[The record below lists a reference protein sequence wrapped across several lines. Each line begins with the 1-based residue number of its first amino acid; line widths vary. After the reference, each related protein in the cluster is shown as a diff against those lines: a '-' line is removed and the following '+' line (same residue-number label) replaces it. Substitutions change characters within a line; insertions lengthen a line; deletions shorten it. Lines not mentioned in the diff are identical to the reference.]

1 MIIRRYVNSHSVTLT
16 CGAIV
21 QFTAIQAFFDP
32 ANRSAVARISKAA
45 CLAAGNTAIGLHNR
59 MGGLSVRND
68 RANVKLKLPTAIP
81 TDKQQIN
88 RHRHKKPLCLP
99 EGCQNQLYH
108 MVTGKPQYLRC
119 LNTKRKQ

>member
-1 MIIRRYVNSHSVTLT
+1 MIIRRYLNSHSVTLT

-81 TDKQQIN
+81 TDKQAPAQETAVPA
-88 RHRHKKPLCLP
+88 RRLPKPAIP
-99 EGCQNQLYH
+99 YGYW
-108 MVTGKPQYLRC
+108 
-119 LNTKRKQ
+119 